1 MPEAWMHT
9 LKIYTGMNDGMVI
22 KKILLEENYLPMY
35 KKIIK
40 SERIEIY
47 FLIEYQQQVNCYPE
61 EG

>member
-9 LKIYTGMNDGMVI
+9 LTIYTGMNDGMVI

-47 FLIEYQQQVNCYPE
+47 FLIEYQQQVKCYAE